1 METLAYPPSAAA
13 ATLCT
18 TTSLVPAKGF
28 LAMTDAPSSVVYEV
42 PCQTSNPLGAAA
54 AVIAA
59 EQRPDTHDSSSD
71 TRFSDFRDP
80 FYASTFPICYALAA
94 ATVTAYMLLIM
105 LFITPRSF
113 LDGGVV
119 YLGRRRGFTHSS
131 SGGENIGGRP
141 WLQKVAALT
150 VAVSL
155 TIATHDTF
163 KVAQRQYQWG
173 AQNAGVLQS
182 AVMGSTELRVI
193 RLISNTFLWLAQAQ
207 TLIRL
212 FPRHR
217 EKVII
222 KWAAFALITLD
233 LIFSA
238 LNSFND
244 RYPNPMGGSF
254 DHPIPAL
261 SYLFQLLLGVL
272 YAAWVIYY
280 SLMKKRYA
288 FYHPLMKNMPLL
300 AIISL
305 TSILIPVVFFI
316 MDISKPEFTGWGD
329 YVRWVG
335 AAAASVI
342 VWEWVE
348 RIEALEREE
357 KKDGILGREVFDG
370 DDTLEVNAS
379 EFPWLRHRRHRKTG
393 GDGESG
399 GGGGGGSDYHHR
411 HHHHHQYHYD
421 GSLRSVSGWPT
432 MTARQRTQPH
442 TMGDMLRPPLWPSRP
457 APTVSPMSRTDTP
470 SAASTVYAVRYHG
483 TSDTTSRSPEP
494 DHPQSTTQGV
504 GGGGGGGGGGGDDEV
519 RSVSVDLTRPR
530 RWRTLTLGTSLDD
543 DDDEEEGGVLGG
555 STEKETSEAVHKLA
569 TRDMVVT
576 TDPQQKGGRDEEA
589 SRWDIRSRLELF
601 AANQAE
607 KLREKLR
614 PTADTESLPVTR
626 IPAPPRVGTALR
638 QVLEED
644 TMAAALAAAA
654 EEAEDDEEDDDDDE
668 MDGDEDDDED
678 DEDDMAGDEE
688 AGIGSTNPP
697 LWPGVRRRVLTFEDE
712 SAYDSY
718 DDEDSTAETASMDS
732 VDADAEMEV
741 EAETGEAQ
749 EQGRRHPNE

>member
-1 METLAYPPSAAA
+1 MEILTLGMTTITAAP
-13 ATLCT
+13 TLCT
-18 TTSLVPAKGF
+18 TTVVPASGLLTMANAPPSVT
-28 LAMTDAPSSVVYEV
+28 LAQAVVYEV
-42 PCQTSNPLGAAA
+42 PCPTAKPLNAMALVASEGAGDAK
-54 AVIAA
+54 
-59 EQRPDTHDSSSD
+59 PNMGDSSD

-94 ATVTAYMLLIM
+94 TTVTAYMLLIM

-131 SGGENIGGRP
+131 SGGESIGGRP

-182 AVMGSTELRVI
+182 AVMGSIELRVI

-238 LNSFND
+238 INSFKD
-244 RYPNPMGGSF
+244 REKGSYPNPMGGGSF

-288 FYHPLMKNMPLL
+288 FYHPLMKNMPFL
-300 AIISL
+300 AVISL
-305 TSILIPVVFFI
+305 TAILVPVVFFI

-342 VWEWVE
+342 VWE
-348 RIEALEREE
+348 
-357 KKDGILGREVFDG
+357 EVFDG
-370 DDTLEVNAS
+370 DETLEVNAS
-379 EFPWLRHRRHRKTG
+379 EFPWLRSRKTRKDDG
-393 GDGESG
+393 GHG
-399 GGGGGGSDYHHR
+399 GGGADSAITG
-411 HHHHHQYHYD
+411 
-421 GSLRSVSGWPT
+421 
-432 MTARQRTQPH
+432 RQRGQARDAHETRQQQQQQAPR
-442 TMGDMLRPPLWPSRP
+442 TMGDILLPPLWPARP
-457 APTVSPMSRTDTP
+457 APAATPVSRTDTP
-470 SAASTVYAVRYHG
+470 SAASTVYAVRYQA
-483 TSDTTSRSPEP
+483 TSDATSRTPDPLPPEHSVVELGRQTAPPTATQNGIAAQSLPRRSTDLEASASPE
-494 DHPQSTTQGV
+494 V
-504 GGGGGGGGGGGDDEV
+504 V
-519 RSVSVDLTRPR
+519 RPSQ
-530 RWRTLTLGTSLDD
+530 WRTLTLSTSPHPRGEI
-543 DDDEEEGGVLGG
+543 DEPLAEVR
-555 STEKETSEAVHKLA
+555 KQA
-569 TRDMVVT
+569 TRDIAEPT
-576 TDPQQKGGRDEEA
+576 TSRDA
-589 SRWDIRSRLELF
+589 AGRWDVRSRFELF

-614 PTADTESLPVTR
+614 PTTDTDSLPVTV
-626 IPAPPRVGTALR
+626 IPAPPRRGAALQ
-638 QVLEED
+638 QVLEEG
-644 TMAAALAAAA
+644 
-654 EEAEDDEEDDDDDE
+654 EEASEE
-668 MDGDEDDDED
+668 
-678 DEDDMAGDEE
+678 MARLGRLESSTSAASGGNE
-688 AGIGSTNPP
+688 ALLPAATNPP
-697 LWPGVRRRVLTFEDE
+697 LWPGVRRRVLTFEGDD
-712 SAYDSY
+712 SSLYDG
-718 DDEDSTAETASMDS
+718 STAETAS
-732 VDADAEMEV
+732 V
-741 EAETGEAQ
+741 ESERRESEDEPRGPSRGPAAIPRQ
-749 EQGRRHPNE
+749 E